1 MKSAL
6 KITSTLFI
14 FALCLALSSCSEREP
29 VGFTGPYEV
38 VNGDT
43 VRFTIPE
50 YSFFN
55 QDSVPTTNADFK
67 GKYHVMTFFFSHC
80 PGTCPII
87 TGNLTAVH
95 EAFKDN
101 ENVHIVS
108 ISIDPD
114 YDNCARLR
122 EYAKGFEID
131 TKRWSFLKSTET
143 YTHDFVQ
150 NRLYQSVIKDPNAPG
165 GFDHSSKIL
174 LVDDQGRLRKF
185 YEGTDKKEIEILIED
200 LKSLTKK

>member
-1 MKSAL
+1 MK
-6 KITSTLFI
+6 KMFKLFVSVSVLLLM
-14 FALCLALSSCSEREP
+14 FACSEREP

-43 VRFTIPE
+43 VRFTIPQFE
-50 YSFFN
+50 FYN
-55 QDSVPTTNADFK
+55 QDSITTTNKDLA
-67 GKYHVMTFFFSHC
+67 GKFYVMSFFFSSC

-95 EAFKDN
+95 QEFKDN
-101 ENVHIVS
+101 DKVHIAS
-108 ISIDPD
+108 ISIDPN
-114 YDNCARLR
+114 YDSYSRLR

-131 TKRWSFLKSTET
+131 TKHWTFMRNNET
-143 YTHDFVQ
+143 YTHNFIQ
-150 NRLYQSVIKDPNAPG
+150 ERLYQSVIKDPNAPG

-185 YEGTDKKEIEILIED
+185 YEGTDKKEIKKLIED
-200 LKSLTKK
+200 IKTLTEK